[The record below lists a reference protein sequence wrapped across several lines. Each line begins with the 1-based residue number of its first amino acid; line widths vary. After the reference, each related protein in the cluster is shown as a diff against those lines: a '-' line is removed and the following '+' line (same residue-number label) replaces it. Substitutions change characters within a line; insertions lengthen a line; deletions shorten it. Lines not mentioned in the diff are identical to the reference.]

1 MFERIYSQIYKS
13 FKSIKRNTFRVFDLT
28 IWPLLYLFPLT
39 FLVNFIGADMEFLHL
54 IILGMMGWRVVYFI
68 SHEMVS
74 LFVEEY
80 WSRSLAHFFISPIS
94 RLEYAI
100 GASISGLIKASFV
113 IILYLVLTGYLYQF
127 QIPDW
132 TTFIISLFFLAVV
145 SVSIG
150 LILLGAAF
158 YIKEKGNAFSV
169 AFIIPDAI
177 VLLSGVY
184 FSVES
189 VYPEYMLPY
198 INLLPTTHAF
208 NLLKSTMGF
217 SHADYPMLVGT
228 SLLWFIIAYLFNSF
242 MYNAAKKE
250 GKLAKLG

>member
-13 FKSIKRNTFRVFDLT
+13 IKSIKRNTFRIFDLT

-39 FLVNFIGADMEFLHL
+39 FFADYIGAGEEFINL

-68 SHEMVS
+68 SHEMVL

-80 WSRSLAHFFISPIS
+80 WSKSLAHFFISPIS

-100 GASISGLIKASFV
+100 GASISGFAKASFV
-113 IILYLVLTGYLYQF
+113 ILLYLVLTNILYGF
-127 QIPDW
+127 EIVDW
-132 TTFIISLFFLAVV
+132 GIFITSIIVLGITSLT
-145 SVSIG
+145 IG
-150 LILLGAAF
+150 LILLGAAY
-158 YIKEKGNAFSV
+158 YIKEKEDAFSV
-169 AFIIPDAI
+169 AFIVPDAI

-184 FSVES
+184 FSIDS
-189 VYPEYMLPY
+189 VYPEYMIPY

-208 NLLKSTMGF
+208 NLLKSMLGF
-217 SHADYPMLVGT
+217 AEVDYFMLAATTAV
-228 SLLWFIIAYLFNSF
+228 WFVIAYFFNTLL
-242 MYNAAKKE
+242 YNAARRE